1 MDIPEAMLAT
11 QQRQMVEDFAQRIQ
25 QQGLS
30 IDQYFQFTGLT
41 PDKFME
47 QVKPQA
53 EKRIKSRLVLEAV
66 AAAEKFEITEEELE
80 AELVKMAD
88 AYKMELDKIKELMG
102 DHEKKQ
108 MKDDL
113 AIQKAVEFV
122 VESAKEK

>member
-1 MDIPEAMLAT
+1 
-11 QQRQMVEDFAQRIQ
+11 
-25 QQGLS
+25 
-30 IDQYFQFTGLT
+30 
-41 PDKFME
+41 
-47 QVKPQA
+47 
-53 EKRIKSRLVLEAV
+53 
-66 AAAEKFEITEEELE
+66 
-80 AELVKMAD
+80 MAD